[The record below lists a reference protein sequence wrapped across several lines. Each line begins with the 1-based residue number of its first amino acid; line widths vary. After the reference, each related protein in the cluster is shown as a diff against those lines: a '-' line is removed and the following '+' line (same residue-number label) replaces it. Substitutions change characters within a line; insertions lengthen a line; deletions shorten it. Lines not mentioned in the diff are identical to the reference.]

1 MKGKELHCSLG
12 NNICGIFWMLLAG
25 LLMSCMV
32 ALIKILGSRLPSF
45 EIVFF
50 RSLLQL
56 VVLTSVFIRIG
67 FSALKTSR
75 PFLQGLRALVAVV
88 LINCNFYAFT
98 QLPVAD
104 VTAIGFSRNLF
115 LVILAIPLLGEKV
128 NIHRLMATIAGFAGI
143 IIIIRPGYSAL
154 ESAALF
160 ALAGAALGSTMMIMI
175 RKLTITDSN
184 VVMMTYPSLAVV
196 TATAIP
202 TYLYWVTPGLK
213 ESFLLLAMATLGVT
227 GQWCMIQAFRLGEV
241 TAVAPAS
248 YMRLLF
254 ATLIGF
260 LVFAELPDLITVFG
274 ILIIIGS
281 NLYLVFQEKKSAT
294 TSS

>member
-1 MKGKELHCSLG
+1 
-12 NNICGIFWMLLAG
+12 MLLAG

-32 ALIKILGSRLPSF
+32 ALIKILGNRLPSF

-56 VVLTSVFIRIG
+56 VVLASVFMRIG
-67 FSALKTSR
+67 FSALKTTR

-98 QLPVAD
+98 QLPIAD

-128 NIHRLMATIAGFAGI
+128 NIHRLIATIAGFAGI

-175 RKLTITDSN
+175 RKLTLTDSN

-202 TYLYWVTPGLK
+202 TYLYWLTPDLK
-213 ESFLLLAMATLGVT
+213 ESLLLLAMAALGVT

-274 ILIIIGS
+274 ILIIVGS
-281 NLYLVFQEKKSAT
+281 NLFLVFQEKKSAT
-294 TSS
+294 ASS

>member
-1 MKGKELHCSLG
+1 MKGKELQCSLG
-12 NNICGIFWMLLAG
+12 DNICGIFWMLLAG

-32 ALIKILGSRLPSF
+32 ALIKILGDRLPSF

-56 VVLTSVFIRIG
+56 VVLASVFLRIG

-128 NIHRLMATIAGFAGI
+128 SIHRLMATIAGFAGI
-143 IIIIRPGYSAL
+143 IIIIRPGYSTL
-154 ESAALF
+154 ESATLF

-175 RKLTITDSN
+175 RKLTLTDSN

-202 TYLYWVTPGLK
+202 TYLYWVTPDLR
-213 ESFLLLAMATLGVT
+213 ESLLLLAMAALGVT

-274 ILIIIGS
+274 ILIIVGS
-281 NLYLVFQEKKSAT
+281 NLYLVYQEKKST
-294 TSS
+294 TASS

>member
-1 MKGKELHCSLG
+1 
-12 NNICGIFWMLLAG
+12 MLLAG

-56 VVLTSVFIRIG
+56 VVLASVFLRIG
-67 FSALKTSR
+67 FSALKTTR

-175 RKLTITDSN
+175 RKLTLTDSN

-202 TYLYWVTPGLK
+202 AYLYWVTPDLR
-213 ESFLLLAMATLGVT
+213 ESLLLLAMAALGVT

-260 LVFAELPDLITVFG
+260 LVFAELPDFITIFG
-274 ILIIIGS
+274 IVIIIGS
-281 NLYLVFQEKKSAT
+281 NLYLVFQEKKAAT
-294 TSS
+294 ASS